1 MTEDKVKDLGFEL
14 IKSYD
19 HDQFHTNR
27 YQLRKVQIEFTYEG
41 NELLA
46 VDLDIEEING
56 LMLKY
61 DQLKQLIQL
70 LP

>member
-1 MTEDKVKDLGFEL
+1 MKEDQVKDLGFEL

-27 YQLRKVQIEFTYEG
+27 YKLRKVQIEFTYEG
-41 NELLA
+41 TQLICVN
-46 VDLDIEEING
+46 LDIEEING
-56 LMLKY
+56 LMLTY